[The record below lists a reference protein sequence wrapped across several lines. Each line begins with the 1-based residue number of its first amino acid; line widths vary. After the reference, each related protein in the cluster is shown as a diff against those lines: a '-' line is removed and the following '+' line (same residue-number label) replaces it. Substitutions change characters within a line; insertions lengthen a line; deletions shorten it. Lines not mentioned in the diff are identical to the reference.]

1 MNDGCKL
8 LRAQSSTADP
18 ANGMT
23 GQSCK
28 AKCAPDSDV
37 DSFYLS
43 DMFVSGN
50 SLNGYSA
57 LKDAADFVE
66 EVDDTDF
73 GRDVHNFENYFQE
86 AVTMQAA
93 NSSLRVW
100 KTRQVPRNPRRTQA
114 DEIT

>member
-1 MNDGCKL
+1 MNDACKL

-23 GQSCK
+23 GQSCE
-28 AKCAPDSDV
+28 ADCAPDSDV

-73 GRDVHNFENYFQE
+73 GRDVHNFEITSKRQLQQFFASLE
-86 AVTMQAA
+86 DET
-93 NSSLRVW
+93 SSEEPSTYTSR
-100 KTRQVPRNPRRTQA
+100 
-114 DEIT
+114 